1 MHAISIVASFL
12 LLALSAKA
20 LPPVKDTSSN
30 GWVIESLSQSEHK
43 LAYLLSTKDY
53 AALDQVM
60 TQDIVYDATDLGE
73 YGSKTEG
80 LTETVAGLR
89 ANGEGAKVE
98 AIVSNLLLLDLISQ
112 KKAKTST

>member
-53 AALDQVM
+53 AALDEVM
-60 TQDIVYDATDLGE
+60 TQDIIYDATDLGE
-73 YGSKTEG
+73 YGGKTEG

-98 AIVSNLLLLDLISQ
+98 AIVSNLLLLDLISP